1 MNEERT
7 ALPISALK
15 VARMCDAFD
24 RENPNRSER
33 RVFRKHLNDYCTRA
47 HDKTVNNN
55 DGTLTSTVEPR
66 QKQRLESVAR
76 ARSTTP
82 SAFIRELVVSAL
94 DAIRLEE
101 ENDD

>member
-1 MNEERT
+1 MNDERT

-47 HDKTVNNN
+47 HDKSVKNN
-55 DGTLTSTVEPR
+55 DGTLSSTVEPR
-66 QKQRLESVAR
+66 QKRTLESVAL

-82 SAFIRELVVSAL
+82 SAFIRELVLRELA
-94 DAIRLEE
+94 AIRLEE